1 MGHKTHPYGF
11 RLGII
16 KDWKTHWYA
25 NNASAYRKLVLE
37 DIKLRQT
44 INQEYQGFTDAGIA
58 RIEVDRGAQDTVINI
73 HSARPGILIGRDG
86 ERVKNLRTRLEAI
99 TQHRIQLN
107 IMEIEQPEL
116 NPFLVGRNIAEQL
129 QRRVAY
135 RRAIRQAAQR
145 AMQAILRQTI
155 NQEYQGFTDA
165 GIARIEVD
173 RGAQD
178 TVINIHSARPG
189 ILIGRDG
196 ERVKN
201 LRTRLEAITQHRIQ
215 LNIMEIEQPELNPF
229 LVGRNIADRDAGAQ
243 IPLGTANPGAQNPPE
258 EETQYAGGAGQKKAL
273 GAQGFRSRNL
283 CLGR

>member
-37 DIKLRQT
+37 DIKLRQG
-44 INQEYQGFTDAGIA
+44 INKEYQGFTDAGIA
-58 RIEVDRGAQDTVINI
+58 RIEIDRGAQDTVINV

-86 ERVKNLRTRLEAI
+86 ERVKNLRSRLEEI

-145 AMQAILRQTI
+145 AMQAGAEGIKIIVKGRI
-155 NQEYQGFTDA
+155 SGSE
-165 GIARIEVD
+165 IARQEKLLMGRVPLHTLRADIDYALAEAHTSMGRIGIKVWIYRGQILPPVPEAEEELETIEVRVEAGSED
-173 RGAQD
+173 ETEAIADDVIGGVAIRGAFD
-178 TVINIHSARPG
+178 VAT
-189 ILIGRDG
+189 
-196 ERVKN
+196 
-201 LRTRLEAITQHRIQ
+201 
-215 LNIMEIEQPELNPF
+215 
-229 LVGRNIADRDAGAQ
+229 
-243 IPLGTANPGAQNPPE
+243 
-258 EETQYAGGAGQKKAL
+258 
-273 GAQGFRSRNL
+273 
-283 CLGR
+283 

>member
-25 NNASAYRKLVLE
+25 NNAAAYRKLVLE
-37 DIKLRQT
+37 DIKLRQS
-44 INQEYQGFTDAGIA
+44 INKEYQGFTDAGIA

-86 ERVKNLRTRLEAI
+86 ERVKNLRSRLEAI
-99 TQHRIQLN
+99 TEHRIQLN

-145 AMQAILRQTI
+145 AMQA
-155 NQEYQGFTDA
+155 
-165 GIARIEVD
+165 
-173 RGAQD
+173 
-178 TVINIHSARPG
+178 
-189 ILIGRDG
+189 
-196 ERVKN
+196 
-201 LRTRLEAITQHRIQ
+201 
-215 LNIMEIEQPELNPF
+215 
-229 LVGRNIADRDAGAQ
+229 
-243 IPLGTANPGAQNPPE
+243 
-258 EETQYAGGAGQKKAL
+258 
-273 GAQGFRSRNL
+273 GAQGIKIIVK
-283 CLGR
+283 GRISGSEIARQEKLLMGRVPLHTLRADIDYALAEAHTGMGRIGIKVWIYRGQILPPVPEAEEELETIEVRVEAGAEDETEAIADDVIGGVAIRGAFDVAT